1 MKVEVVKVAT
11 TKPELKVSF
20 GGFSSKGSKSVNQ
33 DAFAM
38 LDSKGQEK
46 HYKGIIACIADGCSS
61 AKYAKD
67 AANLAVTHFI
77 REYTNTPLSWSVKK
91 SSSKVL
97 ASLNQWL
104 YSQSNKQNNH
114 GYRQADWLATFSALI
129 LKSTTAYIFHLGDT
143 RISVIRDGNMQ
154 PLTRDHKTNQV
165 LTKALGAEL
174 HQDVDLYEFDLQ
186 EGDIF
191 VLTCD
196 GVHDFVTSRKIID
209 LVFCNANLE
218 HAAKLICDEAQHNDS
233 DDNLTCLLIK
243 VTELPQKCLAE
254 TYKELTYRKVPL
266 ALRTGQKIDGFT
278 VIRQIHASSRSHI
291 YLAQQ
296 GIESEPCVLK
306 VPSIN
311 FQDDLHYL
319 QGFMREGW
327 AGQLINHANVMKV
340 ISTAPQSQFLYH
352 VCEYMDGQTLRQWMH
367 DVKQPTIAQVRSIL
381 EQIVTALRAFQRL
394 DMVHRDL
401 KPENIMIDAN
411 AKVTI
416 IDYGTVSCA
425 GLDEDI
431 TQLNDECAQGS
442 VGYTAPETILTLHAD
457 FKSDLFSLG
466 VIAYELL
473 CSELPYKTLQPQNYH
488 KLDYSFWQ
496 YRSIRSYRKDIPFW
510 LDQALMKA
518 VAPQP
523 QHRYQALSEFI
534 KDIRTQNSDITV
546 ATRQFSFYQRHTL
559 IIWKTVAIVQF
570 LMLLVFTA
578 IFSL

>member
-1 MKVEVVKVAT
+1 MKVETVKA
-11 TKPELKVSF
+11 KSSKLELKVSF
-20 GGFSSKGSKSVNQ
+20 GGFSMKGSKRINQ

-77 REYTNTPLSWSVKK
+77 REYTNTPISWSVKK

-97 ASLNQWL
+97 AGLNQWL
-104 YSQSNKQNNH
+104 YSQSSKH
-114 GYRQADWLATFSALI
+114 SSLGYRQADWLATFSSLI
-129 LKSTTAYIFHLGDT
+129 LKSTTGYIFHLGDT
-143 RISVIRDGNMQ
+143 RISVIRDGALQ

-174 HQDVDLYEFDLQ
+174 HQDIDFYEFDLQ
-186 EGDIF
+186 LGDIF
-191 VLTCD
+191 VITSD
-196 GVHDFVTSRKIID
+196 GVHDFVSDRKTVD
-209 LVFCNANLE
+209 LVYCHANLE
-218 HAAKLICDEAQHNDS
+218 LAAKLVCEEAQHNKS

-254 TYKELTYRKVPL
+254 SYKELTYRKVPL
-266 ALRTGQKIDGFT
+266 ALRAGQKIDDYT
-278 VIRQIHASSRSHI
+278 IIRQIHASSRSHI

-296 GIESEPCVLK
+296 SIDSEPCVLK

-340 ISTAPQSQFLYH
+340 ITTAPDSHFLYH

-411 AKVTI
+411 GKITL
-416 IDYGTVSCA
+416 IDYGTVSSA
-425 GLDEDI
+425 SLEEDI
-431 TQLNDECAQGS
+431 TQLKDECAQGS
-442 VGYTAPETILTLHAD
+442 VGYTAPETVLTLHAD

-473 CSELPYKTLQPQNYH
+473 CSNLPYKSLSNPNYH

-496 YRSIRSYRKDIPFW
+496 YRSIRHYRADIPFW

-523 QHRYQALSEFI
+523 KHRYQALSEFI
-534 KDIRTQNSDITV
+534 NDIKTENGDITV
-546 ATRQFSFYQRHTL
+546 ETRQFSFYQQHTL
-559 IIWKTVAIVQF
+559 MIWKVVAIVQF
-570 LMLLVFTA
+570 LLLLILLLPVNY
-578 IFSL
+578 

>member
-1 MKVEVVKVAT
+1 MKVEAVKVST
-11 TKPELKVSF
+11 TKPELKVNF
-20 GGFSSKGSKSVNQ
+20 GGFSSKGSKSINQ

-38 LDSKGQEK
+38 LDSQGQEK
-46 HYKGIIACIADGCSS
+46 QYKGIIACIADGCSS
-61 AKYAKD
+61 AKFAKD

-77 REYTNTPLSWSVKK
+77 REYTNTPISWSVKK
-91 SSSKVL
+91 SSAKVL

-104 YSQSNKQNNH
+104 YAQSSKNNGQ

-129 LKSTTAYIFHLGDT
+129 LKSTTAYLFHLGDT
-143 RISVIRDGNMQ
+143 RISVIRDGVMQ

-174 HQDVDLYEFDLQ
+174 HQDIDLYEFDLQ
-186 EGDIF
+186 VGDIF
-191 VLTCD
+191 VLTSD
-196 GVHDFVTSRKIID
+196 GVHDFISNRKMVD
-209 LVFCNANLE
+209 LASCNVNLE
-218 HAAKLICDEAQHNDS
+218 HAAKLICDGAEHNGS

-243 VTELPQKCLAE
+243 VTELAQKCLAE

-266 ALRTGQKIDGFT
+266 ALRAGQKIDDYT

-291 YLAQQ
+291 YLAHQ
-296 GIESEPCVLK
+296 GVGAEPCILK

-340 ISTAPQSQFLYH
+340 ITTAPQSQFLYH

-367 DVKQPTIAQVRSIL
+367 DVKHPTIAQVRSIL
-381 EQIVTALRAFQRL
+381 EQVVAALRAFQRL

-411 AKVTI
+411 GKVTL
-416 IDYGTVSCA
+416 IDYGTVSAA
-425 GLDEDI
+425 GLEEDI

-442 VGYTAPETILTLHAD
+442 VGYTAPETILTLAAD

-473 CSELPYKTLQPQNYH
+473 CSELPYKDLPPQNYH
-488 KLDYSFWQ
+488 TLDYSVWQ
-496 YRSIRSYRKDIPFW
+496 YRSICNYRTDIPFW

-523 QHRYQALSEFI
+523 KHRYQAFSEFI
-534 KDIRTQNSDITV
+534 SDIKTQNSDITV
-546 ATRQFSFYQRHTL
+546 ATKEFSFYQRHTVM
-559 IIWKTVAIVQF
+559 IWKAVAIVQF
-570 LMLLVFTA
+570 LLLLVLFM
-578 IFSL
+578 FSIQ